1 MEIKRTCFC
10 CEKQL
15 TGTEILDK
23 DDFSNP
29 PNDATYWRTRG
40 NWGSTVF
47 DGGDFTGESL
57 EMFICD
63 ECLKAKAHLVY
74 HFRTEKQQPQ
84 VVDLKLFSEV
94 MNDPGEY
101 DGL

>member
-1 MEIKRTCFC
+1 MEIKRICFC

-15 TGTEILDK
+15 NHAGPPDSE

-63 ECLKAKAHLVY
+63 DCLKVKSHLVY
-74 HFRTEKQQPQ
+74 HFRTEQKSE
-84 VVDLKLFSEV
+84 VVDLKLFSEEQ
-94 MNDPGEY
+94 NGH
-101 DGL
+101 